1 MTNFSFL
8 AVGKTGES
16 KEAVVFKKYVGVAAS
31 KVIAVNPTKAELEKI
46 YGTDNINEPE
56 YLKEDDNGKA
66 ALITFVVK
74 TDPDQCNGVEITNRL
89 MFTLRNTPAYNR
101 DKTKVQV
108 IDDYGNSTW
117 ALVEDAKAG
126 KKLMSS
132 NGKELKIA
140 TKYRMACTG
149 EADLV
154 AFLKTY
160 LCVDDAFNYVNG
172 SWVLK
177 DNADDYKFSLEH
189 IKDYFKGD
197 VSELKEAIAL
207 QPNNKIKLLYG
218 VRTTDE
224 GKQYQA
230 IAARDRFFLRNS
242 AGFKAYERLEK
253 ELANVK
259 QNGGWANTEYR
270 VQELAEYN
278 VEATDLN
285 NAQGV
290 TETSGAAG
298 SEDDLPWE

>member
-1 MTNFSFL
+1 MKLNYSFL
-8 AVGKTGES
+8 TVGKTTES
-16 KEAVVFKKYVGVAAS
+16 KEATEFKRYIGYGSS
-31 KVIAVNPTKAELEKI
+31 KVLAVNPKKAELDALMGYESQSDPE
-46 YGTDNINEPE
+46 YTGTD
-56 YLKEDDNGKA
+56 DDGKWA
-66 ALITFVVK
+66 RVTFIVK
-74 TDPDQCNGVEITNRL
+74 TDPDSCNGVEITNRL
-89 MFTLRNTPAYNR
+89 TFTLHNTPAYNK
-101 DKTKVQV
+101 DHTKVQV
-108 IDDYGNSTW
+108 VDDYGNTTW
-117 ALVEDAKAG
+117 ASVEDAKAG
-126 KKLMSS
+126 NKLMSS

-140 TKYRMACTG
+140 NKYRMACTG

-154 AFLKTY
+154 SFLKTY

-177 DNADDYKFSLEH
+177 NNASDYLFSLEH

-197 VSELKEAIAL
+197 FSEIKEAIAL
-207 QPNNKIKLLYG
+207 QPNNKVKLLYG

-242 AGFKAYERLEK
+242 AGSKAYERLEK

-278 VEATDLN
+278 VEATNLN
-285 NAQGV
+285 DAPLNDS
-290 TETSGAAG
+290 TESG
-298 SEDDLPWE
+298 DDLPWA